1 MSTPS
6 LAARGLRAGY
16 PGHRDVLCGVDLE
29 VSRGSTLALLGAN
42 GCGKS
47 TLLSCLSGSLEPGA
61 GQVHVDGAPL
71 RFTRSALN
79 RHRTH
84 VQLVLQD
91 PDDQLFSADVEAD
104 ISFGPLNLGLE
115 QDEVRLRV
123 DQVLEALEISDLRHR
138 PVHHLSFGNR
148 KRVALAGA
156 LAMRPAVLLLD
167 EPTAGLD
174 PSGTAALLAT
184 LTHLIET
191 GTTVLFSTHD
201 VALAWRWA
209 DEVAVL
215 DLGTVRQGTPSAL
228 LTDADLM
235 SRAGLEVPWQA
246 RVLRAAG
253 VRTIEE
259 PRPRDAEAVAHRLQ
273 TPHRSPTISQEN

>member
-1 MSTPS
+1 MTTPS
-6 LAARGLRAGY
+6 LAARGLRVGY
-16 PGHRDVLCGVDLE
+16 PGHRDVLRGVDLE

-47 TLLSCLSGSLEPGA
+47 TLLSCLSGSLAPGA
-61 GQVHVDGAPL
+61 GQVLVDGAPL
-71 RFTRSALN
+71 RFTRQALN

-115 QDEVRLRV
+115 QDQVRLRV
-123 DQVLEALEISDLRHR
+123 DEVLEALEISDLRHR

-174 PSGTAALLAT
+174 PAGTAALLTT
-184 LTHLIET
+184 LSRLIET

-201 VALAWRWA
+201 VSLAWRWA
-209 DEVAVL
+209 EEVAVL
-215 DLGTVRQGTPSAL
+215 DLGTVRQGTPTAL

-253 VRTIEE
+253 LRTINN
-259 PRPRDAEAVAHRLQ
+259 PRPRDAEAVALRLQ
-273 TPHRSPTISQEN
+273 TPHRPPPIPQER